1 VNALL
6 GWVVAGALVL
16 AGAASG
22 IGYWAGQ
29 GVERTRCQRDIAT
42 AAIAPAQKLAKR
54 DAAIDAIGADT
65 ATQRT
70 TGAYAITSRSH
81 EVIERIRTV
90 EVPGDCTAVPGDIVR
105 EHAAT
110 RAHVNAQI
118 RGGVRPAAAGPG
130 TAGSDDAP

>member
-6 GWVVAGALVL
+6 GWVVAGALVMASA
-16 AGAASG
+16 AGG

-29 GVERTRCQRDIAT
+29 GAERTRCQRDTAS

-54 DAAIDAIGADT
+54 DAAIDAIGDDT
-65 ATQRT
+65 ATQRA

-90 EVPGDCTAVPGDIVR
+90 EVPGDCTAVPDDIVR
-105 EHAAT
+105 EHTAT

-118 RGGVRPAAAGPG
+118 RGGVRPAADGPG
-130 TAGSDDAP
+130 AAGTDDAP